1 MHDPIEELLSRILRG
16 EDGPSSDPRMHLKPH
31 EQKETAR
38 LARNMIESAMRN
50 ANVYCMECVSKVALH
65 IIVDAMIDHAE
76 RPKTWEGTNPREMGG
91 ANAAQAAQI
100 VRDMVD
106 KLSGIAARL
115 DREAARDNVR
125 RILEDPTHEREAR
138 EVFDENRRNKRKS
151 ILD

>member
-1 MHDPIEELLSRILRG
+1 
-16 EDGPSSDPRMHLKPH
+16 
-31 EQKETAR
+31 
-38 LARNMIESAMRN
+38 MRN
-50 ANVYCMECVSKVALH
+50 ANAKDINPKARAADVYCMECVSKVALH